1 MLVFEA
7 TSRERPCNYLV
18 TTWSVVW
25 SLHGYFLFP
34 LLTILV
40 QEDKI
45 ILEKYTHESFSNKSS
60 VKYDQHDQ
68 QRDEDDFMKSE
79 PDQELSDRTTSF
91 FRGRGI
97 KTKVESDRIIL
108 RKKKF
113 R

>member
-1 MLVFEA
+1 M
-7 TSRERPCNYLV
+7 
-18 TTWSVVW
+18 
-25 SLHGYFLFP
+25 
-34 LLTILV
+34 
-40 QEDKI
+40 
-45 ILEKYTHESFSNKSS
+45 
-60 VKYDQHDQ
+60 KYDQHDQ
-68 QRDEDDFMKSE
+68 QRDEHEKDDFMKSE